1 MRAAMNRSR
10 SGLIIRSWVD
20 TRNHDGSVFHAGGPA
35 RSVKLLAAIGFCTAA
50 RTRASSTG
58 RSWAKKVGTAA
69 RPANAAVPF
78 NTARR
83 VGAPIGSLPEALGS
97 QAAERSHATLNRPK
111 QAVSPT
117 LREPGSAVAVGWQL
131 LDEVAGSSPALWEG
145 KPTGPPYE
153 RMLRHGY
160 SSASGWRSWA
170 CVAPSLGS

>member
-1 MRAAMNRSR
+1 M
-10 SGLIIRSWVD
+10 
-20 TRNHDGSVFHAGGPA
+20 TRLQLDPSTHAP
-35 RSVKLLAAIGFCTAA
+35 CT
-50 RTRASSTG
+50 SSTLAFG
-58 RSWAKKVGTAA
+58 CPLLVPAGAASAAGARPEAWTAA

-83 VGAPIGSLPEALGS
+83 VGVPIGSLPEALGS

-117 LREPGSAVAVGWQL
+117 LREPGSAVAAGWQL

-170 CVAPSLGS
+170 CVAPSPGVLT